1 MLITPFSLFQP
12 VHVFFL
18 IKFYHAVKSPST
30 CPASSLVTFCS
41 IWFYYTEKNLPDT
54 SAKPIVF
61 KWVSG
66 RFSFL
71 TCLVNNLQKSMV
83 CSSFQSIESPRA
95 ESSRSM
101 WGLGK
106 GVSGEPYPRLCN
118 TRRPWLESGTFRSQ
132 AVRLYRLH
140 QARPSL

>member
-1 MLITPFSLFQP
+1 MIEHSHILSSSTTQGPCWSPPFHCSNRFMFSSSLNFTMQSN
-12 VHVFFL
+12 H
-18 IKFYHAVKSPST
+18 PST

-71 TCLVNNLQKSMV
+71 TCLMNNLQKNMV
-83 CSSFQSIESPRA
+83 FSSFQSIESP
-95 ESSRSM
+95 S
-101 WGLGK
+101 
-106 GVSGEPYPRLCN
+106 
-118 TRRPWLESGTFRSQ
+118 PWFPHKKIQIPIHIYFRIMI
-132 AVRLYRLH
+132 L
-140 QARPSL
+140 